1 MGVPVKLMWH
11 RADDARAG
19 RAHPMATSRVRAALV
34 GKEVVA
40 LQQSHTSVE
49 TDFRHGLGDI
59 ISASAADLPAGV
71 GNPGLAE
78 TLFPPTPA
86 APYNFYVLTPTPL
99 TTP

>member
-71 GNPGLAE
+71 GNLGFAE
-78 TLFPPTPA
+78 TRSEERRVGKECVSTCRSRGSPD
-86 APYNFYVLTPTPL
+86 N
-99 TTP
+99 